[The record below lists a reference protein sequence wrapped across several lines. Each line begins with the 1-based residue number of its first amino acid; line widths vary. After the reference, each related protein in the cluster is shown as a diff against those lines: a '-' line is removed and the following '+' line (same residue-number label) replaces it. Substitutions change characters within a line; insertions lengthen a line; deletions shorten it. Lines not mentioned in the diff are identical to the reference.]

1 MGSSGVVL
9 YANIKGAD
17 QTAHVRSQINAFPVH
32 SPEIIVVKLPA
43 SNIESVQLVNI
54 ACS

>member
-9 YANIKGAD
+9 YVNIKGAD

-32 SPEIIVVKLPA
+32 FPEIIVAKLPG
-43 SNIESVQLVNI
+43 SDIST
-54 ACS
+54 